1 MLPDL
6 QNILE
11 ALVGQGVDFVII
23 GGMAAVAQ
31 GAPITTF
38 DLDICYRRTPEN
50 HRKLVAALKPFK
62 PALRAPGE
70 PVAFVWDER
79 TLKLWCNFT
88 LSTTAGDLDILGE
101 LLGGITYDDVL
112 PGAAVLELFGHPVRV
127 MGLRDI
133 IRTKEA
139 LRRPKD
145 AAALEILRE
154 TLRLQERNK
163 TQSRGNRGR

>member
-11 ALVGQGVDFVII
+11 ALVSQGVDFVII

-38 DLDICYRRTPEN
+38 DLDICYRRTGEN

-62 PALRAPGE
+62 PSLRAPGE
-70 PVAFVWDER
+70 PVPFVWDER
-79 TLKLWCNFT
+79 SLELGCNFT

-112 PGAAVLELFGHPVRV
+112 ADATVLDLFGRSVKV
-127 MGLRDI
+127 MGLRNI

-139 LRRPKD
+139 LHRPKD

-154 TLRLQERNK
+154 TLRLQDEEK
-163 TQSRGNRGR
+163 GEDRGS

>member
-1 MLPDL
+1 MP
-6 QNILE
+6 
-11 ALVGQGVDFVII
+11 
-23 GGMAAVAQ
+23 
-31 GAPITTF
+31 
-38 DLDICYRRTPEN
+38 
-50 HRKLVAALKPFK
+50 
-62 PALRAPGE
+62 
-70 PVAFVWDER
+70 FVWDEK
-79 TLKLWCNFT
+79 TLELGCNFT

-112 PGAAVLELFGHPVRV
+112 TGAQVLELFGHPVRV

-154 TLRLQERNK
+154 TLRMQDEKKAADRDN
-163 TQSRGNRGR
+163 

>member
-11 ALVGQGVDFVII
+11 ALVSQGVDFVII

-31 GAPITTF
+31 GVPITTF
-38 DLDICYRRTPEN
+38 DLDICYRRTAEN

-70 PVAFVWDER
+70 PVPFVWDEK
-79 TLKLWCNFT
+79 TLELGCNFT

-112 PGAAVLELFGHPVRV
+112 AGATVLGLFGHPVKV

-154 TLRLQERNK
+154 TLRLQDEK
-163 TQSRGNRGR
+163 KAEDRGN